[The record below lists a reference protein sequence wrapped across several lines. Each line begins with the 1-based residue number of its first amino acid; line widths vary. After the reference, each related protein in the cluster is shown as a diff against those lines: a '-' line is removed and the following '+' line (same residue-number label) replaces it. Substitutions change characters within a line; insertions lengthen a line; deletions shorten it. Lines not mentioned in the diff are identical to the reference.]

1 MYEEMTPERI
11 KGELLKEITT
21 LDTREGSFTDDMAGP
36 VAVQLYKVYQSLNA
50 VQPIVWVN
58 EGSGRY
64 LDMAAEDLGIEPR
77 KAGTKAAVTLELT
90 GTAGFSVKA
99 GTRFLTADNLAF
111 VTVEDAVIPE
121 AGMAAVPAEAEKAGA
136 AYNVGPGEIAFQYE
150 NDNRIQKAGNPEAA
164 QGGTDPESDASLY
177 ARIVYAR
184 QKPSTSGNKYD
195 YERWAREVPGVGEAK
210 CTPIWDG
217 PGTVR
222 VLVVDED
229 RQPVDVAIVEACAAH
244 IEEVRPIGAA
254 VTVVSASALPISAAA
269 KVTVDGSTTL
279 AAVQRA
285 FSAALGKYLRS
296 LAFEKYEV
304 LYNRV
309 GALLIS
315 IDGVVDYTGLTLNG
329 KAESVAVGPEEI
341 PALGEVTLT

>member
-1 MYEEMTPERI
+1 MYEEMTPEKI
-11 KGELLKEITT
+11 KGDILKKITK
-21 LDTREGSFTDDMAGP
+21 LDTREGSFSDDNAGP
-36 VAVQLYKVYQSLNA
+36 MAVELYKVYQSLNA

-58 EGSGRY
+58 EGSGGY

-77 KAGTKAAVTLELT
+77 KAGTKAAAVLEIT
-90 GTAGFSVKA
+90 GTAGFVIKA
-99 GTRFLTADNLAF
+99 GTRFLTADNLVFTTTAQA
-111 VTVEDAVIPE
+111 EIPE
-121 AGMAAVPAEAEKAGA
+121 SGTVTIPVEAEAPGA
-136 AYNVGPGEIAFQYE
+136 AYNTGPGEIIYQYE
-150 NDNRIQKAGNPEAA
+150 NDSRVKSVTNPEPAM
-164 QGGTDPESDASLY
+164 GGADPESDTSLY

-184 QKPSTSGNKYD
+184 QKPSTSGNRYD

-222 VLVVDED
+222 VLIVDEN
-229 RQPVDVAIVEACAAH
+229 RQPVDAAIVEACAAH
-244 IEEVRPIGAA
+244 IEEVRPNGAE
-254 VTVVSASALPISAAA
+254 VTVVSASARPVNAAA

-279 AAVQRA
+279 AAVQEA
-285 FSAALGKYLRS
+285 FAEALEGYLRS

-329 KAESVAVGPEEI
+329 QAASVAVGPDEI
-341 PALGEVTLT
+341 PVIGEVALT